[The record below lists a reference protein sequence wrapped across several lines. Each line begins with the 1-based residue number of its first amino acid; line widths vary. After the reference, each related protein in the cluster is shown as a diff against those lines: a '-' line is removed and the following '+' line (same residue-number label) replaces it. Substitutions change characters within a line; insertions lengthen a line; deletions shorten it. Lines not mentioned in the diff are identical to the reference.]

1 MSANSPPVPVSQ
13 FVQAMGQ
20 HAASVCVITTADAD
34 GCYGLTATAVSS
46 VCASPPRLL
55 ACVNKSGVTHEK
67 IALSGMF
74 CVNVLGEAQEQVA
87 KSFAGMLGK
96 GIERFSVGD
105 WGTLVSGCPA
115 LAEATSVFDCRVVQ
129 QIDQFT
135 HSIFIGEVVGVAHA
149 PGRDALVYG
158 ARRFRTLRKTMMAPQ
173 IDSEETLHF

>member
-1 MSANSPPVPVSQ
+1 
-13 FVQAMGQ
+13 
-20 HAASVCVITTADAD
+20 
-34 GCYGLTATAVSS
+34 
-46 VCASPPRLL
+46 
-55 ACVNKSGVTHEK
+55 
-67 IALSGMF
+67 
-74 CVNVLGEAQEQVA
+74 
-87 KSFAGMLGK
+87 
-96 GIERFSVGD
+96 
-105 WGTLVSGCPA
+105 VSGCPA